1 MLGGEYEI
9 MYRFLRSMMT
19 FCARSAKS
27 DSPISMGPGDIVAG
41 PRDCYRGCTM
51 KNATFATHMKW
62 ICLFCWTTVA
72 AAAQPVGVY
81 TEFARLDALGKVLAP
96 ETPREILSP
105 ALVRNGFTSFQ
116 VAIMAEKGE
125 PWRLF
130 IGQNP
135 DNAVTVTMYR
145 ETGQRLE
152 PVELPVEGD
161 GPAVLWMDVWT
172 ARGAPVARIKIE
184 PQLDYRQDWVIYP
197 IEGRVMEATAGDGP
211 APPGSGDAVDV
222 MRGLVCAAKPGEE
235 VPSPASAPLTIA
247 RLRYRNARQD
257 LTLAAHAPREELQK
271 LFGPCEAPPP
281 DDVEW
286 YLRIRDYLFRLR

>member
-1 MLGGEYEI
+1 
-9 MYRFLRSMMT
+9 
-19 FCARSAKS
+19 
-27 DSPISMGPGDIVAG
+27 
-41 PRDCYRGCTM
+41 M
-51 KNATFATHMKW
+51 KIATLATRMKW
-62 ICLFCWTTVA
+62 ICLFCLTTVA
-72 AAAQPVGVY
+72 ATAQTVGVY

-116 VAIMAEKGE
+116 VAITVEKGE
-125 PWRLF
+125 HWRLF

-135 DNAVTVTMYR
+135 DNAVTLTVYR

-152 PVELPVEGD
+152 RVELPVEGD
-161 GPAVLWMDVWT
+161 GPAVLWMDVWA

-211 APPGSGDAVDV
+211 WPAGAGDAAGVT
-222 MRGLVCAAKPGEE
+222 RSFLCSAKPGEE
-235 VPSPASAPLTIA
+235 VPSPASAPLTVA

-257 LTLAAHAPREELQK
+257 LSLAAQAPREELRK
-271 LFGPCEAPPP
+271 LFGPCEAPPS